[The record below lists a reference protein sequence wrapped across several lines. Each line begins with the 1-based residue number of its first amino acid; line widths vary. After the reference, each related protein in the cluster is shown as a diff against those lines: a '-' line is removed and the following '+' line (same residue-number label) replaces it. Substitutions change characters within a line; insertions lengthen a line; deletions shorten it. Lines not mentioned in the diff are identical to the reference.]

1 MSQPASPFTSQPV
14 SQATSQ
20 PVNQPKPSPKS
31 KSVSRRALIGL
42 LGVGAVVLVSGCSLE
57 SGPTEST
64 AGTKGPPP
72 PSNLPEGVAKY
83 GVDPALLAFTV
94 FKDPSCGCCGG
105 WIKHAEKNGFSIAVE
120 HPEALGEVFTKH
132 DIAADLQSCHLAQ
145 SAGGALFVGHI
156 PVPFILEYLK
166 DPPSGA
172 RGLTVPAMP
181 VGTPGMEM
189 GEEFEPYEVLVLT
202 KDGSRQVF
210 AKVTKAAQ
218 QHV

>member
-1 MSQPASPFTSQPV
+1 M
-14 SQATSQ
+14 
-20 PVNQPKPSPKS
+20 
-31 KSVSRRALIGL
+31 GL
-42 LGVGAVVLVSGCSLE
+42 LGVGTIALVTGCGSGADS
-57 SGPTEST
+57 SRSAAGATTPAAPT
-64 AGTKGPPP
+64 A
-72 PSNLPEGVAKY
+72 LPEKVERY

-105 WIKHAEKNGFSIAVE
+105 WVEHVEANGFSVAIE
-120 HPEALGEVFTKH
+120 HPEVLGDVFSEH
-132 DIAADLQSCHLAQ
+132 NIPVDLQSCHLAQ
-145 SAGGALFVGHI
+145 SAGGAVFVGHV

-189 GEEFEPYEVLVLT
+189 GEEFEPYDVLVLT
-202 KDGSRQVF
+202 ADGQSEVF
-210 AKVTKAAQ
+210 AKVMKASQ